1 MISAQRNAAQRPLGG
16 VVRQADV
23 AILEKADEGR
33 PAFEHVVHC
42 LGDIVAARQLG
53 PLFAQP
59 ALQIADLGTLSSCR
73 AARRCSALVIGPAI
87 LPDLIVGFENS
98 LVGISA
104 NPSAGASPGA
114 LRPPSFDVL

>member
-1 MISAQRNAAQRPLGG
+1 LGG
-16 VVRQADV
+16 VVAQANAAV
-23 AILEKADEGR
+23 VEEPGERR
-33 PAFEHVVHC
+33 PALQHVVRG
-42 LGDIVAARQLG
+42 LGEIVAARQLG